1 MEASRLKTGWVVGAI
16 LTILTLVEYWVAVSV
31 TGNLI
36 WLVILAVAKGWLI
49 LQYFMHIQDLWKE
62 GGHH

>member
-1 MEASRLKTGWVVGAI
+1 MGDSRLKTGWVVAAI
-16 LTILTLVEYWVAVSV
+16 LTILTLLEYWVAVAV

-36 WLVILAVAKGWLI
+36 WLIVIAAIKGWLI